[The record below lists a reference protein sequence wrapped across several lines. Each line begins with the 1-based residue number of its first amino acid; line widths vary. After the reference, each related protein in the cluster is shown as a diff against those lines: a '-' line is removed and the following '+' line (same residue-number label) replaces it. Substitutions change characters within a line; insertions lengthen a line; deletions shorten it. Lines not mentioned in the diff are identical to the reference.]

1 MIRLMYQCVIWLHP
15 PAFRRRFGDEM
26 LWIFEEAAEE
36 LGSAA
41 FLADGLA
48 SLGRQWAVNPTVWK
62 VPVIALGALLPLIC
76 FGFLPRTYGVPNR
89 ASVLAA
95 PEFFLIAVLAPLV
108 TVSLGLIFAVSWFRF
123 VQRRR

>member
-1 MIRLMYQCVIWLHP
+1 MIWLHP

-26 LWIFEEAAEE
+26 LWIFEEAAKEM
-36 LGSAA
+36 GATP

-48 SLGRQWAVNPTVWK
+48 SLGRQWAMNPAVWK
-62 VPVIALGALLPLIC
+62 VPVIAFGAVLPFVCLGI
-76 FGFLPRTYGVPNR
+76 LPRTSALNT

-95 PEFFLIAVLAPLV
+95 PDFFLVAVLAPLV

-123 VQRRR
+123 VQRSR

>member
-1 MIRLMYQCVIWLHP
+1 MTRLLYQCMIWLHP

-26 LWIFEEAAEE
+26 LWIYEEAAKEMA
-36 LGSAA
+36 STV

-48 SLGRQWAVNPTVWK
+48 SLGRQWAVNPAVWK
-62 VPVIALGALLPLIC
+62 VPVIALGAVSPFVCLGI
-76 FGFLPRTYGVPNR
+76 LPRTSALNKD
-89 ASVLAA
+89 SVLAA
-95 PEFFLIAVLAPLV
+95 PDFFLVAVLAPLV